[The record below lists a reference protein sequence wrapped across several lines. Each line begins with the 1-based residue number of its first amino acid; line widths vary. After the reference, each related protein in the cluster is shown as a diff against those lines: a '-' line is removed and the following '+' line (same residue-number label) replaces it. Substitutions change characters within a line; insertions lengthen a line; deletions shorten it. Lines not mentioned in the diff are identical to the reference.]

1 MKFATLKTGHPDGEL
16 VIVSD
21 DNTKMVKVK
30 SVPTMQYLMENW
42 EAHREELKKIYD
54 SLNQGKMD
62 TFSVDEKKFHSPL
75 PRAYQF
81 LDGSA
86 FIRHIELVRKARGAE
101 VPPELKTIPLMYQGI
116 SDSFLTPTEDI
127 PLLDSAHGL
136 DFEGEVGVIT
146 DEVPMG
152 VSEEKASDHIKLL
165 ILINDI
171 SLRGIIPGE
180 LKMGF
185 GFLQGKP
192 ASSFAPMAV
201 TPDELGDAWK
211 NDRIHL
217 PFLSFSNGEWF
228 GHPDAGAM
236 HFSFAK
242 LICHAA
248 RTRRLHAGTIIG
260 SGTVSNEDKNVGSSC
275 LAEKRMLEKIE
286 EGEIKTPF
294 MKEGDTIKMEM
305 KDRSGKD
312 IFGTIEQRV
321 VAFR

>member
-1 MKFATLKTGHPDGEL
+1 M
-16 VIVSD
+16 
-21 DNTKMVKVK
+21 
-30 SVPTMQYLMENW
+30 
-42 EAHREELKKIYD
+42 
-54 SLNQGKMD
+54 
-62 TFSVDEKKFHSPL
+62 
-75 PRAYQF
+75 
-81 LDGSA
+81 
-86 FIRHIELVRKARGAE
+86 VRKARGAE

-127 PLLDSAHGL
+127 PLLDFAHGL

-201 TPDELGDAWK
+201 TCDELGDAWK

>member
-1 MKFATLKTGHPDGEL
+1 MKFATLKTDHPDGEL
-16 VIVSD
+16 VLVGQ

-30 SVPTMQYLMENW
+30 TVCSMQYLMENW
-42 EAHREELKKIYD
+42 STHLEELSKVYD
-54 SLNQGKMD
+54 DLDKGRGNALD
-62 TFSVDEKKFHSPL
+62 VDEKKFHSPL

-86 FIRHIELVRKARGAE
+86 YIRHIELVRKARGAE
-101 VPPELKTIPLMYQGI
+101 IPPELKTIPLMYQGI

-127 PLLDSAHGL
+127 PLIDFAHGL

-152 VSEEKASDHIKLL
+152 ISEEKAGGHIKLL
-165 ILINDI
+165 VLINDI

-192 ASSFAPMAV
+192 ASSFTPIAI
-201 TPDELGDAWK
+201 TPDELGDAWR
-211 NDRIHL
+211 DFRVHL
-217 PFLSFSNGEWF
+217 PFLSFFNGEWF

-242 LICHAA
+242 LISHAA
-248 RTRRLHAGTIIG
+248 RTRKLHAGTIIG
-260 SGTVSNEDKNVGSSC
+260 SGTVSNEDRKVGSSC

-286 EGEIKTPF
+286 EGAIKTPF

-305 KDRSGKD
+305 KDQAGKSP
-312 IFGTIEQRV
+312 FGIIEQKV